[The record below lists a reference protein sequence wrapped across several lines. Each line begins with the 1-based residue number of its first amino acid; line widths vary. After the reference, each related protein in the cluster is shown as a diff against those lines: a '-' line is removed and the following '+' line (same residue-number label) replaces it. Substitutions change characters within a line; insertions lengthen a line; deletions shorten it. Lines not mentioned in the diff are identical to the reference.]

1 MGRSAEDIA
10 GCMFVVIGSGLGSIK
25 NAVTGKGQSRH
36 SGLLKNDVFLA
47 TQLMMLIV
55 EISAAA
61 SCVLTLTFTWAM
73 CDFSTVKS
81 NS

>member
-1 MGRSAEDIA
+1 
-10 GCMFVVIGSGLGSIK
+10 MFVAIGSGLGSIK
-25 NAVTGKGQSRH
+25 NAVTGKGHRRH

-47 TQLMMLIV
+47 TQLMMLII

-73 CDFSTVKS
+73 YDLSTVKS
-81 NS
+81 D